1 MRVTKVESF
10 PITLALTQPIQM
22 SHITISESHNVL
34 VKVTTDDGIVGWGEG
49 VLAARLTG
57 ETQGRIL
64 ASIGYLAPMIVGQDP
79 LRRTALWNTMM
90 GAVYGNRTA
99 IGAIDIALFDIAG
112 KAHGL
117 PVYELIGGK
126 SRDIVPS
133 MTLLG
138 SGDPAADAKEA
149 AERYDSGF
157 RWFKLKLG
165 LSDPDTEVETFAAM
179 ADAVG
184 DDAVLCGDA
193 NEAWTEMEAIR
204 FINRLEGLPVR
215 FIEQPIAGGDPAALV
230 RVAERVPIG
239 VCADEGI
246 QSLSDIIGYGPT
258 PVAGVSLKLIKLGGI
273 TGVMR
278 GAHLCEAH
286 RLHINL
292 AGKVAESTI
301 ASAANVHAAAAI
313 RELHFG
319 VSPANKGIAADVSQ
333 DPLQLVDGNFVVPTG
348 PGLGI
353 DVDEDLVAK
362 LGST

>member
-1 MRVTKVESF
+1 MRVTKVESY
-10 PITLALTQPIQM
+10 PITLTLTQPIKM
-22 SHITISESHNVL
+22 SHITITESHNVL
-34 VKVTTDDGIVGWGEG
+34 VKVTTDEGTVGWGEG

-57 ETQGRIL
+57 ETQGRIM
-64 ASIGYLAPMIVGQDP
+64 ASIDHLAPMIIGEDP
-79 LRRTALWNTMM
+79 LRRTALWNRMTA
-90 GAVYGNRTA
+90 AVYGNRTA
-99 IGAIDIALFDIAG
+99 IGALDIALFDIAG
-112 KAHGL
+112 KARNV
-117 PVYELIGGK
+117 PVYELIGGQF
-126 SRDIVPS
+126 RNIVPA

-138 SGDPAADAKEA
+138 SGDPAADAKDA
-149 AERYDSGF
+149 AERYENGF

-165 LSDPDTEVETFAAM
+165 LADPDTEVETFAAM

-204 FINRLEGLPVR
+204 FIRRLEGLPVR

-292 AGKVAESTI
+292 AGKVAESTV

-313 RELHFG
+313 RQLHFG
-319 VSPANKGIAADVSQ
+319 VSPANKGIAADVSR
-333 DPLQLVDGNFVVPTG
+333 DPLTLVEGSFAVPGG
-348 PGLGI
+348 PGLGV
-353 DVDEDLVAK
+353 DVDENLVEE
-362 LGST
+362 LRTR